1 MRLPIK
7 GEIGTAIAEGMP
19 SMNNRKVRVSG
30 VVISAIKADI
40 AKPNASPPPIKVWK
54 VHTLY
59 IGN

>member
-1 MRLPIK
+1 MRLPIN

-40 AKPNASPPPIKVWK
+40 AKPNASPPPIKV
-54 VHTLY
+54 
-59 IGN
+59 